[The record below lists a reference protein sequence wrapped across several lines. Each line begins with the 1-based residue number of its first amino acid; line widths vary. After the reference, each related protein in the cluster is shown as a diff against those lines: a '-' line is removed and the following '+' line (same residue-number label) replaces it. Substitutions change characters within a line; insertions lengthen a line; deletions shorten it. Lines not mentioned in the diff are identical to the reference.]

1 MKSKDVKKIIKEEL
15 KNILT
20 EREFVVIDPRGN
32 ARPVG
37 MKIQGAQYVKK
48 MGGARKGYHLVLK
61 KNAMKAR
68 RAIEKNGGNA
78 TNTKIQNI
86 MFDLLYE
93 GKLTEANQYKDVSN
107 RFKNALDV
115 MPEKYFN
122 KKGVLALI
130 KKLKEKNPEAAMA
143 YTMDAFGWM
152 KGMKEGK
159 LNEVKDRKLAKL
171 FKQSLKA
178 SAKDGED
185 KLYKLSQDWEDW
197 NVDNDDKYDDL
208 VDPLFA
214 AIELVQD
221 AGEPGKNNVVKDKE
235 YYSYIKSADKHLK
248 TFNRD
253 VKKAMSLH
261 KESVNEMEGVP
272 HYTKD
277 GKEWTGPTH
286 KMPNGKLMTQDPH
299 NDDSEELFHKEDL
312 KEDNDSESRMA
323 KSDLF
328 KMSEYSKKIHDMLK
342 DDMNLPEWVESK
354 ITKASDYLG
363 SVKHY
368 IEYEMK
374 RGENFNEGK
383 LNEAP
388 MDKRFAKEWE
398 RNCKVLITHLE
409 HEQKTKKLGAHKGT
423 VKKMID
429 MMRTVKGYPDLMGSL
444 FGEQ

>member
-37 MKIQGAQYVKK
+37 MKIQGQQYVKK
-48 MGGARKGYHLVLK
+48 MGGPRKGYHLVLK

-78 TNTKIQNI
+78 TNTKIQDI
-86 MFDLLYE
+86 MWDLLYE

-171 FKQSLKA
+171 FQQSLKA

-197 NVDNDDKYDDL
+197 NIDNDDKYDEL

-235 YYSYIKSADKHLK
+235 YYNYIKSADKHLK

-253 VKKAMSLH
+253 VKKAMSL
-261 KESVNEMEGVP
+261 
-272 HYTKD
+272 
-277 GKEWTGPTH
+277 
-286 KMPNGKLMTQDPH
+286 
-299 NDDSEELFHKEDL
+299 HKEDL

-328 KMSEYSKKIHDMLK
+328 KMSEYSKKIHDMLE

-368 IEYEMK
+368 VEYEMK
-374 RGENFNEGK
+374 RGEDFNEANDDGTISKSEDKQREK
-383 LNEAP
+383 LMKDFEKQLVVKWN
-388 MDKRFAKEWE
+388 KEYNQFVKNGMIIGGSF
-398 RNCKVLITHLE
+398 RGPGI
-409 HEQKTKKLGAHKGT
+409 KKELN
-423 VKKMID
+423 D
-429 MMRTVKGYPDLMGSL
+429 MLKDWASRLTR
-444 FGEQ
+444 

>member
-15 KNILT
+15 KSILT

-37 MKIQGAQYVKK
+37 MKIQGAQYVKR
-48 MGGARKGYHLVLK
+48 MGGPRKGYHLVLK

-78 TNTKIQNI
+78 TNSKIQNI
-86 MFDLLYE
+86 MFDLMYE
-93 GKLTEANQYKDVSN
+93 TVTEANQYKDVSN

-253 VKKAMSLH
+253 VKKAMRLH

-342 DDMNLPEWVESK
+342 DDMNLPEWVES
-354 ITKASDYLG
+354 
-363 SVKHY
+363 
-368 IEYEMK
+368 
-374 RGENFNEGK
+374 
-383 LNEAP
+383 
-388 MDKRFAKEWE
+388 
-398 RNCKVLITHLE
+398 
-409 HEQKTKKLGAHKGT
+409 
-423 VKKMID
+423 
-429 MMRTVKGYPDLMGSL
+429 
-444 FGEQ
+444 